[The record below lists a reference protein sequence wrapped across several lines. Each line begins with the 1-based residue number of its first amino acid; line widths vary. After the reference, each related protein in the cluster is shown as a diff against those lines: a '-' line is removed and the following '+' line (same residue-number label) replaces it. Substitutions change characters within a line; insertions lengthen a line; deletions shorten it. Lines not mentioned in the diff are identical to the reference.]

1 MILQQADIAMYQA
14 KAAGRNTVHYFASA
28 MQTAITARASLED
41 DLRQAIAAEQFQLYY
56 QPQVDSG
63 VIVGVEALLRWR
75 QPSRGMR
82 PPMEFIPLAEE
93 TGLILPLGHWVL
105 EMACRQ
111 IATWSKRKEVADLSI
126 AVNVSARQLRQPDF
140 VDQVLSLIYH
150 TGATPH
156 NLKLEITESMLV
168 DNVEEV
174 IAKMVMLKSH
184 GVQFSMDDFGTG
196 YSSLAYLKRFPL
208 DQIKIDRAFVRDM
221 LVDVTSGA
229 IAQVIISLSKAMG
242 IKVIAEGVETIAQR
256 DFLVSLGCSAFQGY
270 LISPPVPIE
279 ELELLLANPIEA
291 GKASREFTGSNL
303 EFAWPT
309 ESLP

>member
-1 MILQQADIAMYQA
+1 
-14 KAAGRNTVHYFASA
+14 
-28 MQTAITARASLED
+28 
-41 DLRQAIAAEQFQLYY
+41 
-56 QPQVDSG
+56 
-63 VIVGVEALLRWR
+63 
-75 QPSRGMR
+75 
-82 PPMEFIPLAEE
+82 
-93 TGLILPLGHWVL
+93 
-105 EMACRQ
+105 
-111 IATWSKRKEVADLSI
+111 VADLSI